1 MPDSHLLDS
10 RELAGDDSPLVR
22 LNAALDAESSDAVIA
37 TLADLHPAEVAHLL
51 EALPPARRAQV
62 WPHIA
67 PEEVAEVLAESE
79 EAIRLERLQV
89 MPAARVAE
97 VAAELDPDD
106 AVDLLQDLPEPM
118 AEQVLAAMDSH
129 FRAQLDQVLRYPE
142 DSAGGLMNI
151 DPIAVRS
158 DVTLAVVVR
167 YLRLRGEIPE
177 RTNRLMVVDRD
188 YHYIGM
194 LRLADLLTRD
204 EDLLVEQC
212 MDAETRAFPA
222 DTPSA
227 QVAQTFEQLNLLSAA
242 VVDDDGRLIGRITI
256 DDVVDVIRDQG
267 EESLMHMA
275 GLDHTEDMFA
285 PVLQTARQRA
295 LWLGVNLATAL
306 LASWVIGL
314 FEATIQAVVAL
325 AVLMPVVA
333 SMGGIAGSQAL
344 TVVIR
349 AMALGQ
355 IGSHN
360 AWPLV
365 RHELLIGAINSVLWA
380 LVVGLV
386 ALAWFGDP
394 RLGII
399 VGVALI
405 ANLVVAAIAGALV
418 PLGLRWA
425 GVDPA
430 LAGGVV
436 LTTVTDVVGFVT
448 FLGLGTLVLL

>member
-1 MPDSHLLDS
+1 M
-10 RELAGDDSPLVR
+10 AGEESPLAR
-22 LNAALDAESSDAVIA
+22 LNDALDAQSSAAVIE
-37 TLADLHPAEVAHLL
+37 TLAELHPAEIAHLL
-51 EALPPARRAQV
+51 EALPPGRRALV
-62 WPHIA
+62 WSHVDPD
-67 PEEVAEVLAESE
+67 EVGEVLAESD

-89 MPAARVAE
+89 MPAARVAQ

-106 AVDLLQDLPEPM
+106 AVDILQDLPEPI
-118 AEQVLAAMDSH
+118 AKQVLAAMD
-129 FRAQLDQVLRYPE
+129 AQYRVQLHQVLRHAQ
-142 DSAGGLMNI
+142 DTAGGLMNI

-188 YHYIGM
+188 YRFKGT
-194 LRLADLLTRD
+194 LRLADLFTRD
-204 EDLLVEQC
+204 NELLVEQC
-212 MDAETRAFPA
+212 MDSDTRAIPA
-222 DTPSA
+222 HTPSV
-227 QVAQTFEQLNLLSAA
+227 QVAQVFEQLNLLSAA
-242 VVDDDGRLIGRITI
+242 VVDNDGRLIGRITI
-256 DDVVDVIRDQG
+256 DDVVDVIREQG

-285 PVLQTARQRA
+285 PVLTVARHRA

-314 FEATIQAVVAL
+314 FEATIQTVVAL

-355 IGSHN
+355 VSGHN

-394 RLGII
+394 RLGVI

-418 PLGLRWA
+418 PIGLRWA

-436 LTTVTDVVGFVT
+436 LTTVTDIVGFMT
-448 FLGLGTLVLL
+448 FLGLGALVLT